1 MTLQPNDD
9 YNLTINLDDIN
20 QNIPYLDP
28 HKTRMLVSVATNLS
42 NNNEEII
49 QAFHNKLS

>member
-28 HKTRMLVSVATNLS
+28 YKTRILVSVATNLS

-49 QAFHNKLS
+49 